1 MNRVHLLKERWRGL
15 VEIGRRA
22 WAADE
27 AETVVDVLDAMERI
41 ERQDLP
47 RARALTR
54 AEHDALKAARR
65 EDPDAPR
72 LRIADDAPGGWVADP
87 EHRARMSP
95 ALLDKIEEQD
105 RRDHDQAERA
115 AAENLALRQAELLE
129 RWRSDVLDGLADPRA
144 VPPDF
149 DATPDMVA
157 AGKVTV
163 AEVEEAI
170 AERVAAFHGVQLQ
183 EDKKLDA
190 AILDYG
196 RMCAEVFGA
205 DGHEAL
211 RALLGG
217 PERVGAAR
225 FGREEGWG

>member
-1 MNRVHLLKERWRGL
+1 MGGRVQRLRDELAGL
-15 VEIGRRA
+15 WELGHRA
-22 WAADE
+22 LQQGDYPAAADLLGGIDRVMDRE
-27 AETVVDVLDAMERI
+27 
-41 ERQDLP
+41 LP
-47 RARALTR
+47 AAQVEARA
-54 AEHDALKAARR
+54 AARER
-65 EDPDAPR
+65 AAARAADPDAPR
-72 LRIADDAPGGWVADP
+72 LRVADDAPMGWVADP
-87 EHRARMSP
+87 EFRARMSP
-95 ALLDKIEEQD
+95 AVLDRIA
-105 RRDHDQAERA
+105 DHDHDAQVQADQA
-115 AAENLALRQAELLE
+115 AAEVKARRRAERVE
-129 RWRSDVLDGLADPRA
+129 QWRSDVLDGLADPRI

-149 DATPDMVA
+149 DPTPDMVA

-217 PERVGAAR
+217 PDRVGAR
-225 FGREEGWG
+225 FGRERGTP